1 MTSAP
6 TPAPTSDEAVVAPA
20 DSAPPPRRPA
30 AETLQL
36 EQYFRAMI
44 KNAASDL
51 HLKPGRP
58 PYFRIRTKMLASR
71 AQELTA
77 EETEAM
83 AFQLMTERQY
93 ATFIETGSMDMAYEL
108 KDSDRFRVNVYR
120 QRDKVAISVRRV
132 TREIPDFKAL
142 HLPPI
147 LTEVAET
154 QQGLVLL
161 AGPTGCGKST
171 SIAAMLE
178 HINATRACHVVTI
191 EDPIEY
197 LYDDKK
203 ALVNQRELGIDV
215 DSFDSALRALM
226 REDPDVVLIGEMRD
240 RETFQAALQVSET
253 GHLVFGTIHASGAS
267 QTLGRILDLFQQESR
282 HLIRQS
288 LAFNLRAVICQK
300 LLPCLLEGIDRVP
313 AVEIMLMNPSI
324 RQLILEERDSE
335 MPEIIRSHTEVGMQS
350 FTQSMFE
357 LINKDYV
364 DPKVAYAA
372 TPNAD
377 ELKMLM
383 KGISSGHGGLVH
395 RG

>member
-1 MTSAP
+1 M
-6 TPAPTSDEAVVAPA
+6 
-20 DSAPPPRRPA
+20 

-36 EQYFRAMI
+36 EQYFQAMI

-71 AQELTA
+71 AKALTPQ
-77 EETEAM
+77 ETEAM

-93 ATFIETGSMDMAYEL
+93 ARFIESGSMDMAYEL
-108 KDSDRFRVNVYR
+108 TGSDRFRINAYR

-132 TREIPDFKAL
+132 TREIPDFEAL
-142 HLPPI
+142 HLPEALI
-147 LTEVAET
+147 GIAET

-161 AGPTGCGKST
+161 SGPTGCGKST

-178 HINATRACHVVTI
+178 HINRTRACHIVTI

-197 LYDDKK
+197 LYEDKK

-253 GHLVFGTIHASGAS
+253 GHLVFGTLHASGAS
-267 QTLGRILDLFQQESR
+267 QTLGRILDLFPPESR

-288 LAFNLRAVICQK
+288 LAFNLRAIICQK
-300 LLPCLLEGIDRVP
+300 LLPSLLEGVDRIP
-313 AVEIMLMNPSI
+313 ALEIMLMNPSI
-324 RQLILEERDSE
+324 RQLILEERDTELSDV
-335 MPEIIRSHTEVGMQS
+335 IRSHTQIGMQS

-364 DPKVAYAA
+364 DPKVAYEA

-383 KGISSGHGGLVH
+383 KGISSGHAGLVG